1 MSFRYI
7 YGNFFLTLATS
18 GRGIIRENRFGYGEQ
33 LASLARLH
41 GSKLAYEA
49 HRLSSEA
56 IRFFV
61 QSNSSIA
68 ILRALPFDSLLLHS
82 NIGVSFLPTAVWLA
96 DLC

>member
-18 GRGIIRENRFGYGEQ
+18 GRGIIRENRFGHGEQ

-41 GSKLAYEA
+41 GSRLAYEA

-61 QSNSSIA
+61 QSSSSERSFET
-68 ILRALPFDSLLLHS
+68 LLVDFLLLHA
-82 NIGVSFLPTAVWLA
+82 NIGMSLFPYHAVS
-96 DLC
+96 